1 MIGISDPSRV
11 ILGIRREMPSHAEH
25 VELFYLLP
33 SPFIN
38 NQKHEIIFIYMTPGE
53 LQKVIEEAIN
63 LPPNVKKRFVEIIGR
78 YQPKN

>member
-1 MIGISDPSRV
+1 MICIFDPSRV
-11 ILGIRREMPSHAEH
+11 ILGIRQEMSSHAEH
-25 VELFYLLP
+25 VELFYLLR

-38 NQKHEIIFIYMTPGE
+38 NQKHEIIYMTPGE

-63 LPPNVKKRFVEIIGR
+63 LPPNVKKRFVEIVGR